1 MGTKADYTRCR
12 CLPYP
17 IDAER
22 MQINA
27 ANLQAGGDHCENRE
41 MELSFPLGLTI
52 ACKYNERH

>member
-1 MGTKADYTRCR
+1 
-12 CLPYP
+12 
-17 IDAER
+17 